1 MGQKEG
7 DVSMRVVMG
16 WVIGVAAIA
25 LLGLIMLIL
34 FGNLSGNVGFGN
46 DATTITVTNETGGY
60 FNSTGYQLAQFN
72 STTTSF
78 SVTSAFNATDDAP
91 INSSEFTVPN
101 ATAFVFNATNTEYPD
116 VLISYTYAHS
126 FPSQGLTDTNN
137 FISNYTTSLLN
148 TSSQFPVVGT
158 IIGVGLLLFI
168 LIALLVFALVRMNK
182 VGGTSR
188 GSFG

>member
-1 MGQKEG
+1 MGRGRNGGGG
-7 DVSMRVVMG
+7 DMSMKIIMG

-34 FGNLSGNVGFGN
+34 FGNLSGNVGFAAGTQGAN
-46 DATTITVTNETGGY
+46 D
-60 FNSTGYQLAQFN
+60 
-72 STTTSF
+72 
-78 SVTSAFNATDDAP
+78 TD
-91 INSSEFTVPN
+91 
-101 ATAFVFNATNTEYPD
+101 
-116 VLISYTYAHS
+116 
-126 FPSQGLTDTNN
+126 N

-182 VGGTSR
+182 VGGAQS
-188 GSFG
+188 SFG